1 MSNPHVYMTNDIA
14 LDFQSYLI
22 YGLAGSGKT
31 PMAIDC
37 PSPMIVSS
45 EPGLISLRAHKL
57 PYVAVQ
63 SFKEVM
69 EVRNWLASSSE
80 CRNIKT
86 VFFDSI
92 SRMSEIILDAEKKKS
107 NDPRKFSPAT
117 TAGTMEVVL
126 SYLQIP
132 KKHIVMTCKAI
143 EEIIE
148 VQQLPPVPPVRRV
161 IPFTVVPKLAS
172 ALPYHFDNVLYL
184 SRHQATQQNP
194 EYTMLTCRVNEYT
207 YETRNRSGKLDLYE
221 PGNIG
226 HIIQK
231 VNS

>member
-1 MSNPHVYMTNDIA
+1 MQVYMTNDIA

-45 EPGLISLRAHKL
+45 EPGLISLRAHKM
-57 PYVAVQ
+57 PYVAVT
-63 SFKEVM
+63 SFKEAVD
-69 EVRNWLASSSE
+69 VRAWLATSNE

-92 SRMSEIILDAEKKKS
+92 SRISEIILDAEKKKS
-107 NDPRKFSPAT
+107 IDPRKFSPAT
-117 TAGTMEVVL
+117 TSATMELVL

-143 EEIIE
+143 EEVIDIP
-148 VQQLPPVPPVRRV
+148 QLPPVPPVRRV

-172 ALPYHFDNVLYL
+172 ALPYHFDNVFYL

-194 EYTMLTCRVNEYT
+194 EYAMLTCRVNDYT

-221 PGNIG
+221 PASLG
-226 HIIQK
+226 HIIKK
-231 VNS
+231 VNG